1 MKEKIGK
8 EDTGIDL
15 VYTWVDGSDPVWRQ
29 RHNAAIG
36 KTEDGIGE
44 NCEARYADNDELR
57 YSLRSAELYA
67 PWLRKIFIV
76 TDRQTPPWLDT
87 SNPKIRIVDHTEIL
101 PKESLPTFNSNIIE
115 HALFQIPEL
124 SERFLYANDDM
135 FFNRPVDPEDFFTPE
150 GEPIVRMI
158 RRPARKFTLWLK
170 EKIQHKPISHYN
182 RAIMNAAGLIENRF
196 GKFIGS
202 KPHHNID
209 AYSRSQYRH
218 TYETFGKE
226 IGETLI
232 NHVRQDNDIQ
242 RVIYTYLPMIE
253 NRCKV
258 EYADSHI
265 SLRIHTHRHSLY
277 DKLEKFRPKLF
288 CINDSEF
295 ANEED
300 RKFAKDFLAKRF
312 PEKSSFEL

>member
-1 MKEKIGK
+1 
-8 EDTGIDL
+8 
-15 VYTWVDGSDPVWRQ
+15 
-29 RHNAAIG
+29 
-36 KTEDGIGE
+36 
-44 NCEARYADNDELR
+44 
-57 YSLRSAELYA
+57 
-67 PWLRKIFIV
+67 
-76 TDRQTPPWLDT
+76 
-87 SNPKIRIVDHTEIL
+87 
-101 PKESLPTFNSNIIE
+101 
-115 HALFQIPEL
+115 
-124 SERFLYANDDM
+124 
-135 FFNRPVDPEDFFTPE
+135 
-150 GEPIVRMI
+150 
-158 RRPARKFTLWLK
+158 
-170 EKIQHKPISHYN
+170 
-182 RAIMNAAGLIENRF
+182 MNAAGLIENRF

-218 TYETFGKE
+218 TFETFRKE
-226 IGETLI
+226 IGETLA

-258 EYADSHI
+258 EHADSHT

-277 DKLEKFRPKLF
+277 DKLGEFRPKLF

-295 ANEED
+295 ASEED